1 MLTVILPIVA
11 RARPFLFSFVLINA
25 ATVRGCTPSL
35 NGRSTASQTCFLP
48 SRSLARRL
56 PQRQPFRLATW
67 LHRRRLR
74 LEFIRPLG
82 QYPMETIRKNLVSDV
97 RQRVAEV
104 VVGQDVVVERLLIA
118 LFTGGHLLLQGMP
131 GLAKTLLVQTIS
143 KTIDL
148 KFSRVQFTID
158 LLPSDI
164 LGSEV
169 LDQRTNEFTTHLGP
183 IFTNLLLADEI
194 NRAAPKVQSAL
205 LEAMQERKV
214 TIGNET
220 HVLPAPFLVIATQN
234 PIEQSGTFELPE
246 AQLDRFMLCHRLD
259 YPAAGEEE
267 EVLRRSLTL
276 GLQKRDGG
284 AVPKTAFDTLSDEI
298 VATRE
303 NLVEMMAAVQEVHV
317 SEVFQKHTVEVVR
330 RTRRHPSIE
339 LGGSPRAG
347 LAMIQAA
354 RARAFIHGRDYV
366 VPEDLYA
373 LAEDVLLHRMRLR
386 YEALAEGISGV
397 SVLKKILSEAG

>member
-1 MLTVILPIVA
+1 
-11 RARPFLFSFVLINA
+11 
-25 ATVRGCTPSL
+25 
-35 NGRSTASQTCFLP
+35 
-48 SRSLARRL
+48 
-56 PQRQPFRLATW
+56 
-67 LHRRRLR
+67 
-74 LEFIRPLG
+74 
-82 QYPMETIRKNLVSDV
+82 METVRKNLVTDV

-164 LGSEV
+164 LGSEM

-220 HVLPAPFLVIATQN
+220 HMLPAPFLVIATQN

-259 YPAAGEEE
+259 YPAAEEE
-267 EVLRRSLTL
+267 EEALRRCLTL
-276 GLQKRDGG
+276 GLQKRAGG
-284 AVPKTAFDTLSDEI
+284 AVPKTAFDTLSDEV

-303 NLVEMMAAVQEVHV
+303 NLVEMMAEVQEVHV

-373 LAEDVLLHRMRLR
+373 LAEDVLLHRIRLK

-397 SVLKKILSEAG
+397 SVLKDILSEAG